1 MEVYTKDQ
9 LKNLKQIHEE
19 EMFKKHRDDTIK
31 AIYMGVIDAAKQ
43 GHPSYTI
50 SALNFQ
56 LKDISLNIV
65 IEQLKTL
72 FPDANIM
79 YIDRVLAGIN
89 IRGADLNKT
98 GIISINWA

>member
-1 MEVYTKDQ
+1 MEVYTKEQ

-19 EMFKKHRDDTIK
+19 ETFKKHHDDTIK
-31 AIYMGVIDAAKQ
+31 AIYTGVVDAAKQ
-43 GHPSYTI
+43 GQTSYTV

-65 IEQLKTL
+65 IEQIKTR
-72 FPDANIM
+72 FPDANVM
-79 YIDRVLAGIN
+79 YIDRVLAGVN
-89 IRGADLNKT
+89 IPGADLNKT

>member
-19 EMFKKHRDDTIK
+19 ETFKKHCDDTVK
-31 AIYMGVIDAAKQ
+31 AIYTGVIDAAKLGQ
-43 GHPSYTI
+43 PSYTV

-56 LKDISLNIV
+56 LRDISLNIV
-65 IEQLKTL
+65 IDQLKTL

-89 IRGADLNKT
+89 IRGTDLNKT
-98 GIISINWA
+98 GIISVNWA